1 MATPRLEFKSA
12 CLPYSG
18 SDEGIHALR
27 DFSLAVEPG
36 ESVAVIGPSGCGK
49 STMLMLAAG
58 LLQPTSGQV
67 LVNGEPVGAPR
78 QSTALILQDLGLLE
92 WKTVEKNVA
101 LGLKIRGVAAAEC
114 SRRARE
120 ALDKVGLSGFE
131 RRYPAE
137 LSGGMRQRVAFA
149 RAVALDADLL
159 LADEP
164 LSALDAISREE
175 LQDHLLQLQKAQ
187 GYSFVLVTHDID
199 EAVLLGRRIVV
210 MTPRPGRLCGVV
222 DNPGWGAPDH
232 RFSAEFSQTAREVRA
247 LLEQAQSQGGAR

>member
-1 MATPRLEFKSA
+1 MSTPRLEFKDAS
-12 CLPYSG
+12 LTYSG
-18 SDEGIHALR
+18 ADEGIHALS
-27 DFSLAVEPG
+27 DFSLVVEAG

-58 LLQPTSGQV
+58 LLRPTSGEV
-67 LVNGEPVGAPR
+67 LVNGSPVDAPR

-101 LGLKIRGVAAAEC
+101 LGLKIRGVASEEC
-114 SRRARE
+114 ARRSRE
-120 ALDKVGLSGFE
+120 ALAKVGLAGFE

-164 LSALDAISREE
+164 LSALDALSREE
-175 LQDHLLQLQKAQ
+175 LQEHLLDLQRAQ

-199 EAVLLGRRIVV
+199 EAVLLGQRIVV

-222 DNPGWGAPDH
+222 ENPSWGEPNH
-232 RFSAEFSQTAREVRA
+232 RFSPEFSQTARELRA
-247 LLEQAQSQGGAR
+247 LLEQATTQGGVR